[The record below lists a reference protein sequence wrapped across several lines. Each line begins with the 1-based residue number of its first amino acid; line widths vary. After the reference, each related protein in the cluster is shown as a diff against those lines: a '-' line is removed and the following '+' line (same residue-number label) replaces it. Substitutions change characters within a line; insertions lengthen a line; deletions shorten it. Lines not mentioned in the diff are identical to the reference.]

1 MRPLLRDLVHRG
13 RDTGRLL
20 AAGAPARAAGAA
32 ARPDVAQAGT
42 LRHGVVALS
51 QADGVADGPGLA
63 RAYWLAW
70 LATVVFFGGFYAL
83 LVPLPRYL
91 VAIGLPDWQVGLVL
105 GTFGVASLVGRP
117 VAGLASDRL
126 GARPIM
132 LAGAGSLA
140 FGALAVSVT
149 SNVGLLVGLR
159 IFQALGYV
167 AFTTAGTA
175 LVVQLTHPAERA
187 RRLAIF
193 GAAANIAIALV
204 PAAVAVLLSVAP
216 LEAGLLASAGLA
228 GLGGLLALRL
238 PPRPATA
245 PVARPDLPAAQ
256 PSLPEARPDPPEARP
271 DPPMARPGPPV
282 ALAAPALAVRLDRG
296 GRVGRD
302 AMIPRRLWRPM
313 VATGLLGGGFAAFFQ
328 FAPILAERCAVP
340 AGLLYTTYGAAIIA
354 TRLLG
359 GRLLDRWPVGRVV
372 VLGAVLMALGHAL
385 IAATSVGLGDSA
397 TGGLGLSG
405 GGAGGLG
412 LGLLLV
418 AAALVAI
425 SGGLFHPALIAHHA
439 ALLPG
444 AAGRASAAFYVAFD
458 LGIGLGSW
466 LLGVA
471 LQVAGLPGL
480 YWTAAALAVA
490 VVPLGSRLGRANA
503 PDRPVGA
510 ASPPAMRRDQHVH
523 V

>member
-1 MRPLLRDLVHRG
+1 MRLLLRGLVHRG
-13 RDTGRLL
+13 AGRLPA
-20 AAGAPARAAGAA
+20 AAGSPARAAIEAA
-32 ARPDVAQAGT
+32 PDGVR
-42 LRHGVVALS
+42 LGVVRQGAVALPH
-51 QADGVADGPGLA
+51 ADGVAEGHGLA
-63 RAYWLAW
+63 RPYWLAW
-70 LATVVFFGGFYAL
+70 VATMVFFGGFYAL

-91 VAIGLPDWQVGLVL
+91 AAVGLPDWQVGLVL

-149 SNVGLLVGLR
+149 SSLALLVGLR
-159 IFQALGYV
+159 ILQALGYV

-175 LVVQLTHPAERA
+175 LVVQLTQPAERA

-216 LEAGLLASAGLA
+216 VEAGLVASAGLA

-238 PPRPATA
+238 PTRPATA
-245 PVARPDLPAAQ
+245 LRARTDHATA
-256 PSLPEARPDPPEARP
+256 SAVEA
-271 DPPMARPGPPV
+271 
-282 ALAAPALAVRLDRG
+282 G
-296 GRVGRD
+296 GRILRD
-302 AMIPRRLWRPM
+302 WAIPRRLWLPM
-313 VATGLLGGGFAAFFQ
+313 LATGLLGGGFAAFFQ
-328 FAPILAERCAVP
+328 FAPILAERRAVP

-372 VLGAVLMALGHAL
+372 VLGAVLMTAGHAV
-385 IAATSVGLGDSA
+385 IAATSGGLGGDA
-397 TGGLGLSG
+397 IGGLGLSG
-405 GGAGGLG
+405 AGGVGLSGGAAGGLGRGLG

-444 AAGRASAAFYVAFD
+444 APGRASAAFYVAFD

-490 VVPLGSRLGRANA
+490 VVPLGPRLGRADA
-503 PDRPVGA
+503 PAGPIGA
-510 ASPPAMRRDQHVH
+510 ASPPARRRDQHVR